1 MDKIIVRNLGVEAV
15 LGVLPR
21 ERLAPR
27 RIVVNIVAGCDT
39 AAAGGSDD
47 LADAID
53 YRQIRDRAAAAA
65 GSSSFFLVEALAEHV
80 AGAVL
85 SIAGIKT
92 VTVTVDKPGALES
105 CDSVAIEITR
115 P

>member
-1 MDKIIVRNLGVEAV
+1 MDKIIIRNLEVEAV

-27 RIVVNIVAGCDT
+27 RVVVNIIAFCDT
-39 AAAGGSDD
+39 SAGGGSDD
-47 LADAID
+47 LADVID
-53 YRQIRDRAAAAA
+53 YRRIRDRAVAVA
-65 GSSSFFLVEALAEHV
+65 SSSTFFLVEALAEHI
-80 AGAVL
+80 AEAIL
-85 SIAGIKT
+85 SIGGIKN